1 MTVSFSR
8 ADSKRS
14 KGSVLIVDDTLTN
27 RLVLSKLLSQ
37 NDYEVHQA
45 EDGFAAIAIA
55 KAHQPTVI
63 LLDIMMPG
71 MNGYEVCEHLRT
83 EATTSHIPIIFLSAL
98 DAPFDKVQAF
108 QQGAADY
115 VTKPFHSLEV
125 LARVRHQ
132 INLHHAQRAQKQL
145 NEDLESRVQQRT
157 HLLSLAHDQLLEIA
171 LTDRLTRLPNRLAF
185 VKQLSKVM
193 AQAQIKPNEHF
204 AVVFLDCDRFKRIN
218 DSLGHRVGDQLLKGV
233 ARRLSKI
240 GQDRLAVHTV
250 ARFGGD
256 EFALLLTKVSD
267 RTMAEA
273 VANDVLQA
281 IAQPFALAG
290 REIVIDASIGLVW
303 GDLSYVAAEH
313 LLRDADVAMYR
324 AKEASG
330 SAYLW
335 FESVMHNRAVD
346 LLQLE
351 TDLRLALE
359 RHEFELYYQPI
370 VDLCRLKIVG
380 FEGLVRWQHPTR
392 GLIFPND
399 FIGFAEDSGF
409 ILQLGAEVIKMA
421 CQDIAQWEQA
431 GVIDSELS
439 VSVNMSAKQLLQPD
453 ILTQVQTFLTEAGIG
468 PHRLRLELTERSIIT
483 NRACVDEVL
492 RTFQQQNIRLSIDD
506 FGTGYSAL
514 SYLHTLPMNA
524 LKVDRS
530 FVQPITDQPNSLGI
544 VPLIINIAKTMNMQV
559 IAEGIENMTQ
569 LKQLQQLGCE
579 YGQGFL
585 FQKAVPADQA
595 VALLTQAPSEWTAH
609 WPDNWPDNWPSDCPT
624 GGWAETV
631 TA

>member
-1 MTVSFSR
+1 MTVSFSP
-8 ADSKRS
+8 ADSKES
-14 KGSVLIVDDTLTN
+14 KGSVLIVDDTSIN

-55 KAHQPTVI
+55 KTHQPTVI

-71 MNGYEVCEHLRT
+71 MNGYEVCEQLRT

-98 DAPFDKVQAF
+98 NAPFDKVQAF
-108 QQGAADY
+108 QHGAADY
-115 VTKPFHSLEV
+115 VTRPFQAVEV

-132 INLHHAQRAQKQL
+132 VSLYHAQRAQKQL
-145 NEDLESRVQQRT
+145 NEELESRVQERT

-193 AQAQIKPNEHF
+193 AQAQIKPDEHF

-267 RTMAEA
+267 REMAEA
-273 VANDVLQA
+273 IANDVLQA

-290 REIVIDASIGLVW
+290 REIVINASIGLVW
-303 GDLSYVAAEH
+303 GDLSYVATEH

-324 AKEASG
+324 AKDASG

-335 FESVMHNRAVD
+335 FESVMHNCAVD

-359 RHEFELYYQPI
+359 RHEFKLYYQPI
-370 VDLCRLKIVG
+370 VDLYQLKIVG

-392 GLIFPND
+392 GLVFPND

-431 GVIDSELS
+431 GLIDSELS

-453 ILTQVQTFLTEAGIG
+453 ILTQVQTFLTEAGIDA
-468 PHRLRLELTERSIIT
+468 HRLRLELTERSIIT
-483 NRACVDEVL
+483 NRAFVDEVL

-524 LKVDRS
+524 LKIDRS

-595 VALLTQAPSEWTAH
+595 VALLTQAPNEWMAH
-609 WPDNWPDNWPSDCPT
+609 WADD
-624 GGWAETV
+624 
-631 TA
+631 